1 MEQRDLVKI
10 ATAIREKRASMGLT
24 QEQAAEYVGISH
36 SFYVKIEN
44 AIQPPSLDT
53 LVKICDAY
61 HISMDRL
68 LLKWSVPGQI
78 TPLQAEL
85 LFDLQ
90 QMEPHQLQGCRDIMD
105 KLIAIADGSSNA

>member
-1 MEQRDLVKI
+1 MEQHDLVKI

-24 QEQAAEYVGISH
+24 QEQAAEYVGISY

-44 AIQPPSLDT
+44 AVQPPSLDT
-53 LVKICDAY
+53 FVKICDAY

-68 LLKWSVPGQI
+68 LLKWSIPGQI
-78 TPLQAEL
+78 TPQQAEL

-90 QMEPHQLQGCRDIMD
+90 NLEPHQLQDCRNIMD
-105 KLIAIADGSSNA
+105 KLLAIVNGNRNA

>member
-1 MEQRDLVKI
+1 MERRDLVKI
-10 ATAIREKRASMGLT
+10 ASAIRDKRTSMGLT
-24 QEQAAEYVGISH
+24 QEQAAEYIDISY

-68 LLKWSVPGQI
+68 LLKWRIPGQI
-78 TPLQAEL
+78 TPQQAEL
-85 LFDLQ
+85 LLDLQ
-90 QMEPHQLQGCRDIMD
+90 SMEPRQLQNCRDIMD
-105 KLIAIADGSSNA
+105 KLLAIINEDRNA